1 MTQTLNKAFKMSSLF
16 KDFNQTP
23 LADYGNVLAGFEIL
37 AFSSKLS
44 AESILGHSENFKK
57 KKIPGE
63 MSISRDGLHE
73 SIWKFVTP
81 AWKVRN
87 SSFLVCVISL
97 DTEKSK

>member
-44 AESILGHSENFKK
+44 AEPILGHSENFKK
-57 KKIPGE
+57 KKKSQGKWVFQE
-63 MSISRDGLHE
+63 MDYMKAFGSLLHQHGK
-73 SIWKFVTP
+73 WGTAVF
-81 AWKVRN
+81 
-87 SSFLVCVISL
+87 
-97 DTEKSK
+97 